1 MLDREKIKGKERFTL
16 QIVNN
21 TNQKQNIVLF
31 DLLGNYN
38 DINGYAG
45 NINYTFDLTSGLAAA
60 IAKGLY
66 TVAVLVIV
74 HGQTQYELATYNMP
88 GNVPFSNINQIVF
101 ALNQLGLGEF
111 TIVAGNTVTIETK
124 VNILSTVNIS
134 ELKQAIHD
142 TSYGSDFTTGGSLI
156 YDPGYTIDLLGTFTQ
171 ISLVNSFW
179 KNTISSFNGPYNRSS
194 ILAPNLLGVDRSF
207 FASINMPEA
216 KQVYIGFSFS
226 YVNIINISAFAELYV
241 NNIKVM
247 DIANNAAL
255 TALKN
260 SVNTALGTNYDKDN
274 ITFVCWYI
282 IPVNFVAGENIVQF
296 INKDNA
302 TTNTIKISGMEI
314 YDNTSAEIQAATAY
328 NQLNLLFS
336 SVDYTSKLFF

>member
-1 MLDREKIKGKERFTL
+1 
-16 QIVNN
+16 
-21 TNQKQNIVLF
+21 
-31 DLLGNYN
+31 
-38 DINGYAG
+38 
-45 NINYTFDLTSGLAAA
+45 
-60 IAKGLY
+60 
-66 TVAVLVIV
+66 
-74 HGQTQYELATYNMP
+74 
-88 GNVPFSNINQIVF
+88 
-101 ALNQLGLGEF
+101 
-111 TIVAGNTVTIETK
+111 
-124 VNILSTVNIS
+124 
-134 ELKQAIHD
+134 
-142 TSYGSDFTTGGSLI
+142 
-156 YDPGYTIDLLGTFTQ
+156 
-171 ISLVNSFW
+171 
-179 KNTISSFNGPYNRSS
+179 
-194 ILAPNLLGVDRSF
+194 
-207 FASINMPEA
+207 MPEA